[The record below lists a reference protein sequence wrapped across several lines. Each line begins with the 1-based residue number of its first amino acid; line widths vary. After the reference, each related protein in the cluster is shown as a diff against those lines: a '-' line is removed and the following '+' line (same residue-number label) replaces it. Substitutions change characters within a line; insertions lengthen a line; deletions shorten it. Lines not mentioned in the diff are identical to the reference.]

1 MAGGGGDP
9 DDLNPDDL
17 GIDAEALAR
26 AEAALAALAG
36 GYLRW
41 AEADMAALRAALAEA
56 RAAAPAARGVACA
69 HVFAVAHNIKGQAA
83 TFGYPLL
90 TRLGNA
96 VCRLLESDTAADDGV
111 LARVEA
117 LVTAMGEVVTR
128 NLRDDGGAAG
138 RDLVL
143 RLDGVLPP
151 ARTDEG

>member
-9 DDLNPDDL
+9 EDVSPDDL
-17 GIDAEALAR
+17 GIDADALAR

-41 AEADMAALRAALAEA
+41 AEADMAALCAALAEA
-56 RAAAPAARGVACA
+56 WALAPPERGGACA
-69 HVFAVAHNIKGQAA
+69 RLFAVAHNIKGQAA

-96 VCRLLESDTAADDGV
+96 VCRLVEGDAAVDDCG

-128 NLRDDGGAAG
+128 DLRDDGGAAG